1 MVRYIIRRLIYML
14 LLLVLL
20 SISVFAIIQLPAGDF
35 IDHYIV
41 YIELFGY
48 RLTDLEIEQL
58 ETSRSMSDT
67 SVPRSPRDPKKRR
80 NLRSLMPGWR
90 RASFRQ
96 LRNQRP
102 RSNRH

>member
-1 MVRYIIRRLIYML
+1 ML

-58 ETSRSMSDT
+58 EERWGI
-67 SVPRSPRDPKKRR
+67 
-80 NLRSLMPGWR
+80 NRSL
-90 RASFRQ
+90 
-96 LRNQRP
+96 
-102 RSNRH
+102 